1 MTKRSWLIIGLLVL
15 PGSPLQAAT
24 DAERLLK
31 QDIDRREQEL
41 RERRWEDLHAPAVP
55 AVPEVPTPETTV
67 PETPAG
73 PCFPIRDIQI
83 QPVDILSARRV
94 QAIIAPYR
102 GRCLRA
108 ADLTALQQ
116 ALGAQALA
124 EGLVTTRVVVPE
136 QNLVSGTLHFEVW
149 PGRIEAVQAPS
160 LGRGELAMA
169 SVLRTGDL
177 LNLRALEQTVDNLNR
192 LASQRASMELLPG
205 EKPGGSIVALNVAR
219 TAPWQAGLSW
229 QGEAL
234 NANKRTHTLRASAT
248 LDSPLKLSDR
258 LTLGA
263 NANLEDQQVDGAY
276 GGSVDYDLPFGWWR
290 FGIGADRF
298 DYDNSIASG
307 VTTFSATGAS
317 RSWRGELARLLY
329 RDVRQRLSVALH
341 GKQRLS
347 DNAIDDTAIGVSTT
361 RVSALGL
368 RADFSRVAAPWV
380 CDASVDV
387 ENGAGRSWAEP
398 SSIDRHY
405 ARLLVSTR
413 LQYHLTQM
421 NFSGSMNGQWSEAR
435 LAPGEQFTLTGQV
448 PGFSPQT
455 LNAATGIAVQLEA
468 AFPRQVQGAGFTSLW
483 PMVGFAWAMA
493 PHHAG
498 GNTNDTEH
506 VAALHAGI
514 TAPWQQAV
522 MNAGV
527 AFPLEKFSSINA
539 VEDWQISA
547 GLSAQW

>member
-1 MTKRSWLIIGLLVL
+1 MIGLWAL

-41 RERRWEDLHAPAVP
+41 RERRWEELHAPAVP
-55 AVPEVPTPETTV
+55 AVPEAPAPETTV

-73 PCFPIRDIQI
+73 PCFPIHDIQI
-83 QPVDILSARRV
+83 RPADILSVRRV

-136 QNLVSGTLHFEVW
+136 QSLAAGILHFEVW
-149 PGRIEAVQAPS
+149 PGRIEAVRAPS
-160 LGRGELAMA
+160 LGRGELATA
-169 SVLRTGDL
+169 SLLRVDDL
-177 LNLRALEQTVDNLNR
+177 LNLRALEQTIDNLNR

-205 EKPGGSIVALNVAR
+205 EKPGGSIVVLNVAR

-248 LDSPLKLSDR
+248 LDNPLKLSDR
-258 LTLGA
+258 LILGV
-263 NANLEDQQVDGAY
+263 NANLEDQQVDNAY
-276 GGSVDYDLPFGWWR
+276 GGSIDYDLPLRWWR
-290 FGIGADRF
+290 FGVGADRF
-298 DYDNSIASG
+298 DYNNQIVSG
-307 VTTFSATGAS
+307 ITTFSTSGVS
-317 RSWRGELARLLY
+317 HSWHGELARLLH
-329 RDVRQRLSVALH
+329 RDAQRRLSVALH

-361 RVSALGL
+361 RISALGL

-380 CDASVDV
+380 CDASVDL
-387 ENGAGRSWAEP
+387 EKGAGRSWAEP
-398 SSIDRHY
+398 ASIDRHY
-405 ARLLVSTR
+405 ARLSVSTR
-413 LQYHLTQM
+413 LQYHLAQM
-421 NFSGSMNGQWSEAR
+421 NFSGSINGQWSEAR
-435 LAPGEQFTLTGQV
+435 LAPSEQFTLTGQV
-448 PGFSPQT
+448 PGFSPQA

-468 AFPRQVQGAGFTSLW
+468 AFPQQVQGAGFTSLW

-498 GNTNDTEH
+498 GNTSDTEH

-514 TAPWQQAV
+514 TAPWQQVV

-539 VEDWQISA
+539 EEDWQISA